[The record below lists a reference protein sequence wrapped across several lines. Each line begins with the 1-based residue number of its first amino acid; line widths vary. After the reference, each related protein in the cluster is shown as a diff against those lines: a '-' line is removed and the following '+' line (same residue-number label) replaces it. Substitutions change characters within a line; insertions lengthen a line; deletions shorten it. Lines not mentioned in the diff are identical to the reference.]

1 MLAAQ
6 KLDAH
11 DVEGVKVL
19 LDSLCRE
26 HCLEDTVISN
36 PHSPQVNRTE
46 SGDAAA
52 GHGSAKLSPKE
63 HDEALRRLLQMDRA
77 AAHGVLRDYLT
88 AATAKDLSIMITLR
102 GCYHLAPSA
111 EQESQTGT
119 AMFKE
124 QMRGC
129 NDNARFQSRIALVD
143 LDMKHL
149 RKVYDHWKLDRDILN
164 IAAAMREPA
173 CSEDG

>member
-36 PHSPQVNRTE
+36 PHSPQVIRTE

-102 GCYHLAPSA
+102 GCYHLAHSA
-111 EQESQTGT
+111 EQESQTCT
-119 AMFKE
+119 AMLKE
-124 QMRGC
+124 QMRGS

-164 IAAAMREPA
+164 TAAAMREN
-173 CSEDG
+173 SMQ